1 MVNTTPTPSDR
12 PRVPGSLGHVLLFG
26 IPVRFHF
33 TFWLGL
39 AWLISTGVGGKQS
52 LAGNTLFVIT
62 LFASVLLHEAGHALV
77 ARRFGIQ
84 TVEIVMLPLGGLTR
98 LERQPSGAEEFWV
111 SLAGPFVNF
120 VLGGTLM
127 GWTYWHGGAL
137 SMEHWENISDDNI
150 ASRLA
155 VANLAL
161 ALFNLLPAFPMDGGR
176 VMRSLLAAR
185 RPYEEATRLT
195 ARLGTAIA
203 AAMGLYG
210 LLSANFLVVFLA
222 FFVFV
227 GATHEVMAVSTQ
239 TLMRGAVV
247 RESMITDFRTLN
259 HGNTLR
265 EAAELLLATSQQ
277 DFPVLTGS
285 QTVGLLSRA
294 ALLRSLAATG
304 PDGYVAGAMDREF
317 VTLTPEMDLADAA
330 PLMTGA
336 QGCALVMEGE
346 QLIGMLTTENLS
358 EFLVLRQIRAARPAE
373 QGQ

>member
-1 MVNTTPTPSDR
+1 MANTQPETADR
-12 PRVPGSLGHVLLFG
+12 PRVPGSLGSIRLFG

-39 AWLISTGVGGKQS
+39 AWLISTGVGGQQS
-52 LAGNTLFVIT
+52 PIGNTIFVVA
-62 LFASVLLHEAGHALV
+62 LCASVLLHEAGHALM
-77 ARRFGIQ
+77 ARRFGIK

-98 LERQPSGAEEFWV
+98 LERQPGSGEEFWV
-111 SLAGPFVNF
+111 ALAGPLVNF
-120 VLGGTLM
+120 VIGGSLVGWIYSQGGTL
-127 GWTYWHGGAL
+127 
-137 SMEHWENISDDNI
+137 SMDHWEKIADGNI

-161 ALFNLLPAFPMDGGR
+161 SLFNLLPAFPMDGGR

-185 RPYEEATRLT
+185 RSYEEATRLT

-247 RESMITDFRTLN
+247 RESMITDFRTLH

-277 DFPVLTGS
+277 DFPVLTGTE
-285 QTVGLLSRA
+285 TVGLLSRA
-294 ALLRSLAATG
+294 ALLQALSAEG

-317 VTLTPEMDLADAA
+317 VRLTPEMDLADAA
-330 PLMTGA
+330 PLMAGA
-336 QGCALVMEGE
+336 RGCALVVEE
-346 QLIGMLTTENLS
+346 DRLVGMLTTENLS

-373 QGQ
+373 QTQ